1 MYNFDDSDD
10 KKPFHSSGYAE
21 VAHGDSIGATS
32 AQSFQE
38 RSRIDNNRQTVGKY
52 HHSSVA
58 RNLKGR
64 ALGNNIGRGIPAVKR
79 YVPPAERQRQFGA
92 QASPVTPRERFS
104 EPQGRTYNPF
114 A

>member
-1 MYNFDDSDD
+1 MFNFND

-21 VAHGDSIGATS
+21 VAHGGSIGATS
-32 AQSFQE
+32 SQSFQE
-38 RSRIDNNRQTVGKY
+38 RSQIDSNRQVVGKY
-52 HHSSVA
+52 HESAVA

-64 ALGNNIGRGIPAVKR
+64 TLDNAAGRPTTTSRR
-79 YVPPAERQRQFGA
+79 YVPPAERQRLFGG
-92 QASPVTPRERFS
+92 QSASASAPRERFS